1 MGKVMKIAITESLN
15 SFEHDYLMGWKESVF
30 PIEGQSICWSSL
42 SHHILARENNKP
54 IAHIGFGEF
63 TIQTQSESY
72 KVIGVGGVVVRPE
85 FQGKNIPSLL
95 FKKLHE
101 SQIALNYSNLFAL
114 FCPARLVPYY
124 TKHGYSLYRGPVS
137 FMQDDGL
144 RKSSFNFMIRGLKIK
159 NQDLNL
165 TVPTKPW

>member
-1 MGKVMKIAITESLN
+1 MKIVITESLN
-15 SFEHDYLMGWKESVF
+15 SFENDYLMRWKKNVF
-30 PIEGQSICWSSL
+30 PVEGQSICWSSL
-42 SHHILARENNKP
+42 SHHILARENNKA
-54 IAHIGFGEF
+54 IAHIGFAEF
-63 TIQTQSESY
+63 TVQIHSESY

-85 FQGKNIPSLL
+85 FQGKNIPGLL

-101 SQIALNYSNLFAL
+101 SQIALSYSNLFTL

-124 TKHGYSLYRGPVS
+124 TRHGYVQSRGSVS

-144 RKSSFNFMIRGLKIK
+144 RESSFDFMVRGLKIENK
-159 NQDLNL
+159 DLNI